1 MAIHSHRLT
10 FVSVL
15 VFTNLT
21 IAGLMLGT
29 LYSDSFA
36 YAVRANV
43 TASNPIVVDPEL
55 EVELYFKGLKAPT
68 SMIFLGPDDILVTQK
83 NEGTVERIVNA
94 TQSPQPLITV
104 PAASKDE
111 RGLLGMA
118 ISTDPSNKTFVF
130 LYYTEKGAK
139 KGEAMNRDRKSVV

>member
-1 MAIHSHRLT
+1 MRNENSDEFSSNSVTVRVWKSLYIKRRKVQGTCTIRSHRLT

-29 LYSDSFA
+29 LYSDLFA

-55 EVELYFKGLKAPT
+55 DVELYFKGLRDAD
-68 SMIFLGPDDILVTQK
+68 FYDI
-83 NEGTVERIVNA
+83 
-94 TQSPQPLITV
+94 S
-104 PAASKDE
+104 
-111 RGLLGMA
+111 
-118 ISTDPSNKTFVF
+118 
-130 LYYTEKGAK
+130 
-139 KGEAMNRDRKSVV
+139 